1 MIDAIFIVIK
11 SPDMSRILRFVLAV
25 APLLVIGPGK
35 VLSQKAK
42 GKTMSEVGFEV
53 RQAEKKVDVIVDGK
67 LFTSYTWPD
76 TVMKP
81 ILYPVI
87 TAAGTEITR
96 GFPLKPRPGER
107 SDHPHHIG
115 IWLNYG
121 DVNGFDFWG
130 NSYEIPDAIRKVR
143 CGKIIHKGFEKP
155 TSGKGEGVLKTMA
168 SWVDPSG
175 KELFSEKTEYHFI
188 ARGTVRIIDRITT
201 LTATHGDVKM
211 GDTKEGMFGIRV
223 ARELELPSKEEVTLT
238 DARGNPTKV
247 KQMSNAGVS
256 GNYRSSEG
264 IMGDG
269 VWGTR
274 AQWMDLSGNIG
285 DEKIS
290 LVINDHPKNLSYPT
304 YWHARGYG
312 LFCTNPFGVKDFT
325 KGKETLNYVIRDGK
339 SLTLRYRVVVSSGKH
354 LTDKEIKVISEEFAA
369 RY

>member
-1 MIDAIFIVIK
+1 MRYLVQVMIAGVAALWGTPHDVSGQK
-11 SPDMSRILRFVLAV
+11 SSSQVL
-25 APLLVIGPGK
+25 PLVEFHELQ
-35 VLSQKAK
+35 S
-42 GKTMSEVGFEV
+42 
-53 RQAEKKVDVIVDGK
+53 KKRVDVTIGGK
-67 LFTSYTWPD
+67 LFTAYAWPD

-81 ILYPVI
+81 ILYPVL

-107 SDHPHHIG
+107 ADHPHHVG

-130 NSYEIPDAIRKVR
+130 NSYEIPAEIRKVHS
-143 CGKIIHKGFEKP
+143 GKIIHLGIEKA
-155 TSGKGEGVLKTMA
+155 TQGKGEGVLITKS
-168 SWVDPSG
+168 SWIDPFG
-175 KELFSEKTEYHFI
+175 KEVLAEKTEYHFI
-188 ARGTVRIIDRITT
+188 AKGSTRIIDRVTT

-211 GDTKEGMFGIRV
+211 NDTKEGMFGIRV

-238 DARGNPTKV
+238 DAKGNPTQV

-264 IMGDG
+264 ISGES

-274 AQWMDLSGNIG
+274 AKWMDLSGKIG
-285 DEKIS
+285 SEEIS
-290 LVINDHPKNLSYPT
+290 LVIGDHPKNLSYPT

-325 KGKETLNYVIRDGK
+325 KGKESLNYVIADGK
-339 SLTLRYRVVVSSGKH
+339 SLTLRYRVIVSSGNH
-354 LTDKEIKVISEEFAA
+354 LTETEIKTMTDEFAT